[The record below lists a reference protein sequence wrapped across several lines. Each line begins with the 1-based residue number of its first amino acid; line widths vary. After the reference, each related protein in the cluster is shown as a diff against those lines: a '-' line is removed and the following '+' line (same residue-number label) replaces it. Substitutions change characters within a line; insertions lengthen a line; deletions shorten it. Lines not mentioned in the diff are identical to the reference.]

1 MCKVHDLYVHNKKL
15 VYNREAHQNVLRHN
29 NVAAK
34 NHQQKGHM
42 SLMLPVTLNL
52 LEIV

>member
-1 MCKVHDLYVHNKKL
+1 MCKVHDLYVRNKKL
-15 VYNREAHQNVLRHN
+15 VYNHEAYQNVLRHN
-29 NVAAK
+29 N
-34 NHQQKGHM
+34 HQQKGDM